1 MMKENRIVVKAP
13 FKERWEAFKK
23 AYYEWALYNQ
33 YKEDPYPDWHTIG
46 LEEQRRTIP
55 TPRTAT
61 EYVYASAK
69 AGAIA
74 DRLYW
79 AEMKARK
86 KRVKAKKKRLRG
98 NLKRT
103 FLDLF

>member
-1 MMKENRIVVKAP
+1 MTNENRIIEKAP
-13 FKERWEAFKK
+13 FKERWKAFKK

-33 YKEDPYPDWHTIG
+33 YKEAPYPDWNTIG
-46 LEEQRRTIP
+46 IEEQRRTIP
-55 TPRTAT
+55 APKTST
-61 EYVYASAK
+61 EYLAACVQ

-86 KRVKAKKKRLRG
+86 KRVKAKKKCLRG